1 MDEKQRAQIM
11 AEQNDTFRQWWME
24 REGEPEV
31 PGRALLTEGVQALLL
46 DEAKETQELLNLIA
60 APCDFGEDN
69 DPWGERDFGAFDFCG
84 ERLFWKID
92 LFTDDAM
99 IRGSEEPTNLEKTY
113 RVMTI
118 MLSSEY

>member
-1 MDEKQRAQIM
+1 MDEKQRAQIV
-11 AEQNDTFRQWWME
+11 AEQNDTFRRWWTA
-24 REGEPEV
+24 RGGEPEV
-31 PGRALLTEGVQALLL
+31 PGRALLTEGVQSLLL
-46 DEAKETQELLNLIA
+46 EEVKETQELLNLIA
-60 APCDFGEDN
+60 AYSDFGEGN

-92 LFTDDAM
+92 LYSDDAM

-113 RVMTI
+113 RLMTI

>member
-1 MDEKQRAQIM
+1 MDEKQRAQIV
-11 AEQNDTFRQWWME
+11 AEQNDTFRQWWTA
-24 REGEPEV
+24 RQGVAEV

-46 DEAKETQELLNLIA
+46 DKAKETQELLNLIA
-60 APCDFGEDN
+60 AYSDFGEDN

-92 LFTDDAM
+92 LYSDDAM